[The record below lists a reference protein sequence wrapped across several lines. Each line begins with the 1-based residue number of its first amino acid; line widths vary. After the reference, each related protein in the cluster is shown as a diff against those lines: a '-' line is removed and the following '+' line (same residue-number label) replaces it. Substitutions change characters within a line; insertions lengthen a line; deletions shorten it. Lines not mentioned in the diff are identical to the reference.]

1 MSDHHSRCQ
10 KALAWDI
17 PNVPCTCPRGWPR
30 KAVAPRTPE
39 PTPAREIEKQQAVID
54 KMADAVSASNQRN
67 RELEAE
73 AQALRA
79 GLTEALE
86 HYGNLAY
93 SELKP
98 SPYYD
103 REEAKI
109 TRLSALLSPAQEA
122 P

>member
-39 PTPAREIEKQQAVID
+39 PTPAREIEKRQAVID

-73 AQALRA
+73 AQALRER
-79 GLTEALE
+79 TINEAVAICRHWQPLPPAPTGE
-86 HYGNLAY
+86 
-93 SELKP
+93 
-98 SPYYD
+98 
-103 REEAKI
+103 RE
-109 TRLSALLSPAQEA
+109 
-122 P
+122 